1 VKKNIVAATLLLLA
15 TAMGLLPAVAQLK
28 ANQPGTYP
36 ANGIRKAA
44 TQPAL
49 ELYGKLPLSFEA
61 NHGQADSRVKYLSRG
76 RGYTLLLTGNEAV
89 LSLAKQQAISEG
101 MGLTSRRSGSKGS
114 RGNKGQSCGTSADHE
129 MPGSALFRMKLLG
142 SNPRARATALDEL
155 PGKSNY
161 LIGNDPK
168 RWRTNLPTYARVRY
182 QGVYPGV
189 DLVFYGNQRQLEHDF
204 VVAPGADPNSIR
216 FGLEGSDRISLDKD
230 GNLVLAVAGDE
241 VQFQKPVIYQQDRGA
256 RREIAGGY
264 VLKNNHE
271 VKFEVGAYD
280 HSQPLV
286 IDPVLSYSTYL
297 GGNGFDI
304 GLSIAVDSTGSA
316 YVTGQT
322 ASTNFPVTAG
332 ALQSAFR
339 GAPIPFVAKLM
350 PDGTALAYSTYLG
363 GSGAINPFTDTNQGD
378 TGRAIAVDSLGH
390 AYITGQTSSTD
401 FPITPGAFQTA
412 LAGEGSGCSVSMGN
426 AFVAELN
433 PTGSGFVYS
442 TYLGGNNTDAGFGI
456 AIDATGNAYVAGR
469 ALSTNFPVTPGA
481 YRTTFDPSG
490 FDCSCSGPE
499 DVFVTKL
506 NPSGTALVYSTYVG
520 GGIATGVAIDSGGN
534 AYVTGTTN
542 SPSYP
547 TTAGSF
553 RTTPISAAGGCSDR
567 DSIVTKLS
575 ADGSAL
581 VYSTYL
587 GGSADDVANGIAVDA
602 SNNAY
607 VTGETNSANFPTT
620 AGALQTALAGSRD
633 AFVTKLDPTGSSLVY
648 STYLGGSGSNQFGN
662 GIAVDGSGN
671 AFVSGYTDAAN
682 FPVTANASQGAFGGG
697 AVDAFVA
704 EINAAGSSL
713 QFSTFLGGSGTDG
726 GFGIALDTAGSIYV
740 SGFTDSAGFPTTAGA
755 FQTTFGGGSADA
767 FVAKLSPTTP
777 DKTPPT
783 TNATPSPAAN
793 AAGWNNTNVTV
804 SFNATDNSG
813 GSGVKQIT
821 FSATGA
827 QPIASTVV
835 SGASASVNITGE
847 GVTTV
852 SYSATDNAGN
862 VETSKTLTVQI
873 DKTAPTTSAA
883 GSPAAN
889 GAGWNNSNVTVSF
902 SAGDNGGG
910 SGVSQVTFSATG
922 AQPLA
927 STIVSGASA
936 SVNITNEGVTTISYF
951 ATDIA
956 GNVEATK
963 TLTVQLD
970 KTPPAINCGSPD
982 GAWHASD
989 VTIGCT
995 ATDGGSGLDAS
1006 SPSSFSLTTSVP
1018 AGTETASAFTNGLTV
1033 CDIAGNCTVA
1043 GPVGP
1048 NKVDKKPPQI
1058 TIAVPSATSYKL
1070 NQAVASSYSCSDGG
1084 SGVATCAGPVPSGS
1098 SFDTASAGAKTFTVN
1113 ASDNV
1118 GNASALS
1125 VSYSVGYTVCLLY
1138 DDTRA
1143 AKSGSTIPIKF
1154 QLCDALGHDVSSAG
1168 VTVTALQVVM
1178 ISTNASTTVDDAG
1191 NANPDSN
1198 FRFDPTLGPAGGY
1211 IFNLQTTG
1219 LSTGTYVLTF
1229 TVSGDPTPHNSELI
1243 FQVR

>member
-1 VKKNIVAATLLLLA
+1 
-15 TAMGLLPAVAQLK
+15 MGLLPAVAQLK

-49 ELYGKLPLSFEA
+49 ESYGKLPLSFEA
-61 NHGQADSRVKYLSRG
+61 NQGQADSRVKYLSHG

-101 MGLTSRRSGSKGS
+101 TGLTSRRSGSKGS

-142 SNPRARATALDEL
+142 SNPRAHATALDEL

-168 RWRTNLPTYARVRY
+168 RWRTNLPTFARVRY

-322 ASTNFPVTAG
+322 ASTNFAVTAG
-332 ALQSAFR
+332 ALQSALR

-363 GSGAINPFTDTNQGD
+363 GSGAINPFTGTNQGD

-390 AYITGQTSSTD
+390 AYVTGQTSSTD

-602 SNNAY
+602 S
-607 VTGETNSANFPTT
+607 
-620 AGALQTALAGSRD
+620 
-633 AFVTKLDPTGSSLVY
+633 
-648 STYLGGSGSNQFGN
+648 
-662 GIAVDGSGN
+662 GN

-835 SGASASVNITGE
+835 SGASASVNITSE

-852 SYSATDNAGN
+852 SYFATDNAGN
-862 VETSKTLTVQI
+862 VETAKTLTVQI
-873 DKTAPTTSAA
+873 DKTAPTTTAA
-883 GSPAAN
+883 GSPATS
-889 GAGWNNSNVTVSF
+889 GAGWNNSNVSVSF
-902 SAGDNGGG
+902 NAGDNGGG

-1229 TVSGDPTPHNSELI
+1229 TVSGDPTPHNSELL